1 MNELK
6 HSASVV
12 DFVRF
17 RSETLTSISISTGV
31 GQESHQQYKK
41 HNRSLTFNNSLNF
54 PFISSNLLFIPDDR
68 FCSPLPEAGGAELR
82 SSAGFSGVT
91 RKVQN
96 ETLLIKRRR
105 AVSGVAPRSGI
116 LKRQIEAVCMAAL
129 QHSLSFQKHI
139 SNQNICLSEPRS
151 SALATALTSS
161 AALV

>member
-1 MNELK
+1 MIVSAHLYREL
-6 HSASVV
+6 
-12 DFVRF
+12 
-17 RSETLTSISISTGV
+17 EE
-31 GQESHQQYKK
+31 Q
-41 HNRSLTFNNSLNF
+41 
-54 PFISSNLLFIPDDR
+54 
-68 FCSPLPEAGGAELR
+68 
-82 SSAGFSGVT
+82 SSAGFSRVT